1 MAGEQIT
8 PTEPSAQQ
16 PLPASWD
23 TLTSEQPVS
32 EAAPAVEE
40 SPAPAVAETAPA
52 ETPTLEPT
60 APLPAEAE
68 PVRESESEPEE
79 KSPKKDVA
87 PEKDEDVQ
95 DGDTPEILALPSG
108 SSARRWAREQFK
120 KAKPV
125 HAFLDLDQ
133 PIKTVGD
140 ELYQLSESRYFEHV
154 DDVAKHHADYLTEKL
169 FGLKSYDEAKAKL
182 TSSGEQP
189 SPTTTPQPKSDI
201 ALPTE
206 AELDALTNEQIV
218 QRMAQ
223 VQQSAAE
230 QAKAEMEAAM
240 NAKVADMQKQL
251 DAVTGKIGTHEQQAR
266 EAQVA
271 KIQDDLRASVLT
283 VVDEVIRD
291 SGLED
296 KPNDP
301 EKIANLKA
309 AARDMIQTKYDK
321 AFDADEENLKVIDRV
336 REYAKRLERHNAFRE
351 EDNLKV
357 RLRAACEKIKQ
368 QREFK
373 AIFDEIEAYANQSK
387 APTRTGG
394 PVVPA
399 PGAPAGV
406 APKSPMNWDEA
417 IQQAQAASS

>member
-8 PTEPSAQQ
+8 PTQA
-16 PLPASWD
+16 PLPQPTWNEI
-23 TLTSEQPVS
+23 TSDPPAP

-60 APLPAEAE
+60 APLSAETE
-68 PVRESESEPEE
+68 SVRESESETTEPA
-79 KSPKKDVA
+79 PKKEVA

-95 DGDTPEILALPSG
+95 EGDTPEILALPSK
-108 SSARRWAREQFK
+108 SASRRWAREQFK
-120 KAKPV
+120 KAKTINT
-125 HAFLDLDQ
+125 FLDLGQ
-133 PIKTVGD
+133 PIKSVGD

-154 DDVAKHHADYLTEKL
+154 DDIAKHHADYLTEKL
-169 FGLKSYDEAKAKL
+169 FGLKTFDEAKAKL
-182 TSSGEQP
+182 TTSAEQP
-189 SPTTTPQPKSDI
+189 SSTTTPQPKSTV

-206 AELDALTNEQIV
+206 AELDTLTNEQIV

-240 NAKVADMQKQL
+240 NAKVAAIQSQL
-251 DAVTGKIGTHEQQAR
+251 DAVSGKIGTHEQQAR

-271 KIQDDLRASVLT
+271 KIHDDLRASVLT

-301 EKIANLKA
+301 PKIADLKA

-394 PVVPA
+394 PAVPA
-399 PGAPAGV
+399 PGAPAGIT
-406 APKSPMNWDEA
+406 PKSPMNWDEA
-417 IQQAQAASS
+417 IQQASASS